1 MYPILGDTVSQCSKS
16 FTPVVLLTAGKHH
29 SVASTEAKPD
39 IINKN
44 LSFRWAYDSPYEQQS
59 RPLIL
64 IYSWLVAKA
73 RHMHKYGDFYLKKG
87 WDVLHVKV
95 DPLQLMLPSSAQ
107 RVVGQ
112 VLEFTQDDKRL
123 KQPILVHGFSV
134 GGYLWGETLVKILSD
149 ESLIANLRHRIHGQI
164 MDSPVSF
171 HGIPFGVS
179 QAVTDVRLL
188 QNIVEGTISSYL
200 SLTKN
205 ITMKYY
211 VRSQETF
218 EENVMHTP
226 SMFLFSKA
234 DVIGRHRV
242 IEECIEKM
250 KRKGIAVYSKC
261 WEDSRHV
268 SHFQRHPVEYIDM
281 MTYFLQRIKFLDVP
295 DEGKIQMTG

>member
-1 MYPILGDTVSQCSKS
+1 M
-16 FTPVVLLTAGKHH
+16 LLITAGKHH
-29 SVASTEAKPD
+29 NVASTEAKPD

-95 DPLQLMLPSSAQ
+95 DPLQLLLPSSAQ
-107 RVVGQ
+107 QVVSR
-112 VLEFTQDDKRL
+112 VLEFTQEPARS

-149 ESLIANLRHRIHGQI
+149 KSLVENLRSRIHGQI

-171 HGIPFGVS
+171 HGIPYGVS
-179 QAVTDVRLL
+179 RAITDISIL
-188 QNIVEGTISSYL
+188 QNILEGTISSYL

-205 ITMKYY
+205 QTMKYY
-211 VRSQETF
+211 IRSQDTF
-218 EENVMHTP
+218 EDNPMEIP
-226 SMFLFSKA
+226 SLFLYSTA
-234 DVIGRHRV
+234 DVIGRSGP
-242 IEECIEKM
+242 IEECMEKM
-250 KRKGIAVYSKC
+250 KAKGIIVHSKC
-261 WEDSRHV
+261 WPDSKHV
-268 SHFQRHPVEYIDM
+268 SHFQRYPVEYIDVL
-281 MTYFLQRIKFLDVP
+281 TYFLQQIKFLEVP
-295 DEGKIQMTG
+295 AEEKLQMTGWADWSFSQQF